1 MPNYI
6 PLILFTVFTNFL
18 SQIMLKKGMAQ
29 FTLLSF
35 NASDVLAALP
45 RIIFNMYVA
54 GGLLVMVI
62 SMASHLLVLSK
73 VDISFAYPFLGL
85 SFVLITA
92 WGYFVLAEPMNLYKI
107 AGVIFIVCG
116 VALVAKS

>member
-1 MPNYI
+1 MSKYI
-6 PLILFTVFTNFL
+6 PLILFTVLTNFL
-18 SQIMLKKGMAQ
+18 SQIMLKKGMSEINLGSLNTGNVLTAIPSI
-29 FTLLSF
+29 LF
-35 NASDVLAALP
+35 N
-45 RIIFNMYVA
+45 IFVV

-85 SFVLITA
+85 SFVLITL
-92 WGYFVLAEPMNLYKI
+92 WGYYVLSEPMNIYKI
-107 AGVIFIVCG
+107 AGVAFIVCG

>member
-1 MPNYI
+1 MSKYI
-6 PLILFTVFTNFL
+6 PLILFTVLTNFL
-18 SQIMLKKGMAQ
+18 SQIMLKKGMTDIKMGSLGASNVFQ
-29 FTLLSF
+29 AIPSILL
-35 NASDVLAALP
+35 
-45 RIIFNMYVA
+45 NMFVM

-62 SMASHLLVLSK
+62 SMATHLLVLSK

-92 WGYFVLAEPMNLYKI
+92 WGYFVLSEPMSAYKLI
-107 AGVIFIVCG
+107 GVSLIVCG

>member
-1 MPNYI
+1 MTNYI

-35 NASDVLAALP
+35 NASDVLTALP

>member
-1 MPNYI
+1 MSKYTAI
-6 PLILFTVFTNFL
+6 PSILFN
-18 SQIMLKKGMAQ
+18 
-29 FTLLSF
+29 
-35 NASDVLAALP
+35 
-45 RIIFNMYVA
+45 IFVV

-85 SFVLITA
+85 SFVLITL
-92 WGYFVLAEPMNLYKI
+92 WGYYVLSEPMNIYKI
-107 AGVIFIVCG
+107 AGVAFIVCG

>member
-1 MPNYI
+1 MSKYI
-6 PLILFTVFTNFL
+6 PLILFTVLTNFL
-18 SQIMLKKGMAQ
+18 SQIMLKKGMSQ
-29 FTLLSF
+29 INMGSLNTGTIMS
-35 NASDVLAALP
+35 ALP
-45 RIIFNMYVA
+45 GIIFNFFVV

-85 SFVLITA
+85 SFVLIA
-92 WGYFVLAEPMNLYKI
+92 LWGHFVLSEPLNLYKSLGI
-107 AGVIFIVCG
+107 IFIVGG